1 MKLFL
6 PFATAVLLVG
16 SATAQQM
23 IQVPSSMDQTLVP
36 GAAVTS
42 APMVG
47 ARATT
52 ACDDFN
58 RATLGTD
65 WISINGSPGIFGDMF
80 GSGSGNSHAQ
90 HATASVNYDSAVIS
104 FDLPDAP
111 TQLTYGAAS
120 HGLGGSANLYT
131 KVQCQSP
138 YGAYNF
144 LGFYVGNGSSGGY
157 AGSGFFALT
166 TPVTGGQVTVYIDPN
181 SGGDVVVVDIDE
193 DRDGNVDYTYT
204 AAGVNGI
211 SGQFGTGIG
220 LGAFSSA
227 FGSLDDFELNGGC
240 GPVGPAMT
248 VSAGAPGGSM
258 TFDFANF
265 SPSGLIAIVYGP
277 AGSFTVLGG
286 PCSGLAIDVLP
297 LNFPPI
303 SGLITLFADG
313 AGMAQLT
320 QNVPAAG
327 AGLSVQAADVASCVT
342 APAIVL

>member
-1 MKLFL
+1 MKLIL

-23 IQVPSSMDQTLVP
+23 IQVPSSLDQTLVP

-47 ARATT
+47 ARATA

-65 WISINGSPGIFGDMF
+65 WVSINGSPGIFGDMF

-90 HATASVNYDSAVIS
+90 HATASVNYDAAVIS

-111 TQLTYGAAS
+111 SQLTYGAAS
-120 HGLGGSANLYT
+120 HGLGGSQNLYT

-144 LGFYVGNGSSGGY
+144 LGFYVGNGSPGGY
-157 AGSGFFALT
+157 SGSGFFALT
-166 TPVTGGQVTVYIDPN
+166 TPVVGGLVTVYIDPN
-181 SGGDVVVVDIDE
+181 SGGDVVVIDIDE

-220 LGAFSSA
+220 LGAFSSS

-240 GPVGPAMT
+240 APVGPQLAAT
-248 VSAGAPGGSM
+248 GTAGGTM
-258 TFDFANF
+258 TFDF
-265 SPSGLIAIVYGP
+265 SGFTPNGGIAVVYGP
-277 AGSFTVLGG
+277 AGSLTGAAPCGSVTVDLT
-286 PCSGLAIDVLP
+286 PI
-297 LNFPPI
+297 NFPPP
-303 SGLITLFADG
+303 SQLILLTADANG
-313 AGMAQLT
+313 DAQLV
-320 QNVPAAG
+320 QGVPGPAV
-327 AGLSVQAADVASCVT
+327 GLRVQAVDLT
-342 APAIVL
+342 ACTVSNFITIN